1 MSNSSDPDQAR
12 LFVRPDLGLN
22 CLQMLSKDKQDA
34 LIAKRTHA
42 RNVQRTFLV
51 FAHEMCMFFCHQVLM
66 KVQAK
71 LYGPIHDTFV
81 FIAYASSEGLD
92 EPAHMQSV
100 SAFHARI
107 EEFSSA
113 GSRSV
118 RQKKLSLFLVL
129 SLFYR
134 SRMVDFKEI
143 HHFFSDS
150 GGGGQHFPGGVQLL
164 IPYRNPYNL

>member
-1 MSNSSDPDQAR
+1 
-12 LFVRPDLGLN
+12 
-22 CLQMLSKDKQDA
+22 
-34 LIAKRTHA
+34 
-42 RNVQRTFLV
+42 
-51 FAHEMCMFFCHQVLM
+51 M

-71 LYGPIHDTFV
+71 LYGPVHDTFV

-92 EPAHMQSV
+92 EPAHMLSV

-107 EEFSSA
+107 KEFSSA

-118 RQKKLSLFLVL
+118 RQKKLSLFFLVL

-143 HHFFSDS
+143 YHFFSDL
-150 GGGGQHFPGGVQLL
+150 GGGVQHFPGGGVQS
-164 IPYRNPYNL
+164 